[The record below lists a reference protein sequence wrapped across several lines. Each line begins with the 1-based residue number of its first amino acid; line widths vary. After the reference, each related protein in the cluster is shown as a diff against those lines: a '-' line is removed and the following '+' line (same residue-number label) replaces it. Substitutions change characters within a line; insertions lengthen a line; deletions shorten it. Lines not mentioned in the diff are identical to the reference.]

1 MYDTAT
7 LLLSSIKEVEK
18 LMLQLRA
25 QRYEVQ
31 SWNKV
36 ISRIDR
42 LEKRQAACAALI
54 EEDQEV
60 LLKVELT
67 YFCECSWKRTSSC
80 LYRKWKRIGKN
91 KKVFVGF
98 RFA

>member
-1 MYDTAT
+1 
-7 LLLSSIKEVEK
+7 
-18 LMLQLRA
+18 MLQLRA

-31 SWNKV
+31 RWSKV
-36 ISRIDR
+36 LNRIDR

-54 EEDQEV
+54 EEGQEV

-67 YFCECSWKRTSSC
+67 YFCEYSWKKISRC
-80 LYRKWKRIGKN
+80 LYHKWKRIGKN
-91 KKVFVGF
+91 KEVFVGF

>member
-1 MYDTAT
+1 MKFSEKQTKLLFMDRKVYDTAT

-31 SWNKV
+31 CWSKIIN
-36 ISRIDR
+36 RIDR

-60 LLKVELT
+60 LLKV
-67 YFCECSWKRTSSC
+67 
-80 LYRKWKRIGKN
+80 
-91 KKVFVGF
+91 
-98 RFA
+98 RFESRV